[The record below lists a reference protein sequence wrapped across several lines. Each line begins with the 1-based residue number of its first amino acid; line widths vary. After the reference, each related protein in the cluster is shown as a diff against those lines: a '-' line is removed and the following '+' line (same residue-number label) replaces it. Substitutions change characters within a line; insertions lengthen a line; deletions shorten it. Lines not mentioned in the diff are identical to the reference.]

1 MAKTARTFSKLYQS
15 KKTVCNDLSEQLQNF
30 QADGD
35 NIILM
40 LDSNS
45 NFADENFLHLVP
57 AHHSL
62 VDLQTNSLFPEP
74 MPATYC
80 HGQKKIDYILGSF
93 IIAQAVVRG
102 GLTSYDNG
110 IKFFD
115 HRPIFIYCFQEGI
128 PFSAYSQD
136 TRSRS
141 YRSICSKNK
150 QHVAQYRKY
159 IHQHFKTY

>member
-1 MAKTARTFSKLYQS
+1 MKTFFTL
-15 KKTVCNDLSEQLQNF
+15 
-30 QADGD
+30 
-35 NIILM
+35 
-40 LDSNS
+40 
-45 NFADENFLHLVP
+45 LVP
-57 AHHSL
+57 AHYSL
-62 VDLQTNSLFPEP
+62 MDLQTNSLLPEP
-74 MPATYC
+74 MPATYR

-115 HRPIFIYCFQEGI
+115 HRPIFIYCFQEDI

-136 TRSRS
+136 TSSRL

-159 IHQHFKTY
+159 IHQHFEAHNILKQIRTLYSAA